1 MDLALL
7 KNELSKRLSSTR
19 YNHVLR
25 VTETAQRLA
34 LIHGVSVDKA
44 ELAALFHDI
53 AKCMDPTSLR
63 LLMVE
68 NEVDERLFKFHH
80 ELWHAPVGAI
90 LAASEFNVKD
100 KEVLNAIKYHTTGR
114 TGMSKLEQIIY
125 VADMTEPGRN
135 FPGVANLRELATD
148 NLEKAMGACIQQS
161 VQFLVARGVAVFPDS
176 IDCYNEHV
184 IKRGIVN

>member
-7 KNELSKRLSSTR
+7 KSELSKRLTSGR

-25 VTETAQRLA
+25 VTETAKRLA
-34 LIHGVSVDKA
+34 LLHGVAVDKA

-63 LLMVE
+63 VLMIE
-68 NEVDERLFKFHH
+68 NKVDERLFKFHH

-90 LAASEFNVKD
+90 IAANEFNIKD
-100 KEVLNAIKYHTTGR
+100 KEVLNAIEYHTTGR
-114 TGMSKLEQIIY
+114 AGMSNFEKLIY

-135 FPGVANLRELATD
+135 FSGVEKLRELATN
-148 NLEKAMGACIQQS
+148 NLEIAMGACIHQS
-161 VQFLVARGVAVFPDS
+161 VQFLVIKGAPVFPDS

-184 IKRGIVN
+184 IREES

>member
-7 KNELSKRLSSTR
+7 KSELSKRLSSGR

-25 VTETAQRLA
+25 VTETAQHLA
-34 LIHGVSVDKA
+34 LLHGVSVEKA

-63 LLMVE
+63 LLMIK
-68 NEVDERLFKFHH
+68 NEVDQRLLNFHH
-80 ELWHAPVGAI
+80 ELWHAQVGAI
-90 LAASEFNVKD
+90 IAESEFNVTD
-100 KEVLNAIKYHTTGR
+100 KEVLNAIRYHTTGR

-125 VADMTEPGRN
+125 IADMTEPGRN
-135 FPGVANLRELATD
+135 FPGVENLREYATD
-148 NLEKAMGACIQQS
+148 NLEKAMGACIHQS
-161 VQFLVARGVAVFPDS
+161 VQYLVIKGVPVFPDS